1 MVNSNKK
8 GGEFVQKG
16 AYGCVFRPPLKC
28 LNLSSGIF
36 RRRFKVDLNAKF
48 KEGYVSKLMTD
59 DNFNNELYE
68 VIAISNA
75 LKLHGADI
83 AWQNKYLVL
92 PLYEDG
98 CVIDIKNKDNIKDID
113 DSNRPHPD
121 SKKQRANCNFTVEDI
136 KKKVKDYRVL
146 NQVDGGVDLKKY
158 LKHKGS
164 MDDAT
169 FHIFNTLLIDLVVY
183 GISKLNN
190 YGIYHFDIKTTN
202 IVYNEAEGQMRL
214 IDWGFARYINKK
226 HINTPKEFN
235 AVLQKLQAPGIL
247 YYGSS
252 FGNALISH
260 DFNEIQEE
268 KDWTELEAFDTHNLL
283 PLDSYDKKG
292 RIKKVLIQNYK
303 AIVAQNQLDYFKT
316 VYLPNNDLFS
326 VILMYR
332 EIYDYIESDA
342 IKKKIDDLIETYILT
357 DKYSKEAYDIIEVAG
372 ALYNLSD
379 GIATEETLFRRS
391 VVGDSPGRASGR
403 TRKRTVNQKRKT
415 KRVRRRRRLRR
426 GARRGARRGRT
437 SKKGK

>member
-1 MVNSNKK
+1 MVHSNKK

-16 AYGCVFRPPLKC
+16 TYGCVFRPPLKC
-28 LNLSSGIF
+28 LNPSSGIF

-75 LKLHGADI
+75 LKLQRADS

-98 CVIDIKNKDNIKDID
+98 CVIDINNKDNIQDID
-113 DSNRPHPD
+113 ESNWPHPD
-121 SKKQRANCNFTVEDI
+121 PKKQRSNCNFTVDDI
-136 KKKVKDYRVL
+136 KKKVKNYRIL
-146 NQVDGGVDLKKY
+146 NQVDGGIDLKKY
-158 LKHKGS
+158 LDNIGT
-164 MDDAT
+164 MDNAT

-183 GISKLNN
+183 GIFKLNN

-226 HINTPKEFN
+226 HINTPMEFN
-235 AVLQKLQAPGIL
+235 AVLRKLQTPGIL

-268 KDWTELEAFDTHNLL
+268 KDWKEANAFDTHYLL
-283 PLDSYDKKG
+283 PLDPYDKNN
-292 RIKKVLIQNYK
+292 RLKKVLIQNYK
-303 AIVAQNQLDYFKT
+303 TIVAQNQLDYFKT
-316 VYLPNNDLFS
+316 VYLPNNDLFA
-326 VILMYR
+326 VLLMYR
-332 EIYDYIESDA
+332 EIYNYIESDA
-342 IKKKIDDLIETYILT
+342 IKQKIDDLIETYILT
-357 DKYSKEAYDIIEVAG
+357 DKYSKEAYDIIELAG

-379 GIATEETLFRRS
+379 GIATEETLFMRS
-391 VVGDSPGRASGR
+391 VDGASPGRANGK
-403 TRKRTVNQKRKT
+403 TRKRKIYQKRKT
-415 KRVRRRRRLRR
+415 KRARRRHRRR
-426 GARRGARRGRT
+426 GARRGTKKRR
-437 SKKGK
+437 KKHKKI